1 MKIDG
6 LTQEQV
12 EMLDK
17 LWSLNTLEEVNE
29 FKQGLPLFRR
39 QQVDT
44 LMEMLYQEACEE
56 ALQQVGAYPDT
67 VELFKRLGIKT
78 G

>member
-17 LWSLNTLEEVNE
+17 LWSIDTVEELQE
-29 FKQGLPLFRR
+29 FRSSLPTFRR

-44 LMEMLYQEACEE
+44 LTEMLIQESLEE
-56 ALQQVGAYPDT
+56 DIVRMTRYPDA
-67 VELFKRLGIKT
+67 ENLIARAKRG
-78 G
+78 